1 MDTNLQSH
9 SVNQQPIVDIQG
21 LLKSYDGVAV
31 VDNIDLQVQP
41 GECFGLLGPNGA
53 GKTTTLRMLLG
64 MTPPDQG
71 SLKIFEQPMPA
82 YSQQARCQI
91 GVVPQMDN
99 LDPDFSVR
107 ENLRTYASYF
117 GLKGDAIDQRIEQ
130 LLEFARLSHKA
141 NVQIEMLSGGM
152 KRRLTMARAL
162 VNSPRLLILDEPT
175 TGLDPQARHLIWQ
188 RLLELK
194 ANGHTLILTTHYMEE
209 AQRLC
214 DRLAIMDHGK
224 IIVQGSPRELI
235 EQHIEPHVVEV
246 MGTDCLS
253 WWQQFKPDKSVRHEK
268 LGESLFIYAQD
279 ETPIVTDICR
289 YVGQDRKDIDF
300 IHRRANLE
308 DVFLKMTGR
317 DLRE

>member
-1 MDTNLQSH
+1 MNSQATSNTILP
-9 SVNQQPIVDIQG
+9 VVDIQG
-21 LLKSYDGVAV
+21 LTKSYDELKV
-31 VDNIDLQVQP
+31 VDALDLQVEK

-64 MTPPDQG
+64 MTPPDSG
-71 SLKIFEQPMPA
+71 VLKVFQTPIPEFSREL
-82 YSQQARCQI
+82 RRQI

-117 GLKGDAIDQRIEQ
+117 GLSGSVVEQRIAE
-130 LLEFARLSHKA
+130 LLEFARLTHKA
-141 NVQIEMLSGGM
+141 DAQIDMLSGGM
-152 KRRLTMARAL
+152 KRRLTMARAM
-162 VNSPRLLILDEPT
+162 VNDPQLLILDEPT
-175 TGLDPQARHLIWQ
+175 TGLDPQARQLIWQ
-188 RLLELK
+188 RLRELK
-194 ANGHTLILTTHYMEE
+194 NSGHTLILTTHYMEE

-224 IIVQGSPRELI
+224 IIVQGTPKDLI
-235 EQHIEPHVVEV
+235 RDHIEPHVIEV
-246 MGTDCLS
+246 NGAGQQNWRD
-253 WWQQFKPDKSVRHEK
+253 QFKTDASMRFEC

-279 ETPIVTDICR
+279 EKAIVEDLCNFAEIEF
-289 YVGQDRKDIDF
+289 V
-300 IHRRANLE
+300 HRRANLE